1 MADGDLASSKD
12 LPVSGT
18 CLSPCCRHAYNSLP
32 LNAHIFCPRL
42 LTGRYF
48 SIVLGS
54 EGTNEQAALRLMT
67 AYNLCL
73 QVCTLPWTST
83 VCRSCHLYLV
93 RKLVLF
99 LLAPEQTKTRRLNR
113 SVISRSRRPQYFQ
126 CITSSMP
133 FRQGLSTP
141 LSWQHHQQAHDRC
154 QQGSES
160 GRAKSTKRRT
170 LSRKRSSGSKGCRLT
185 WHMVRPHAIAELL
198 TGLLIRVMCRNR
210 HQLWQCRRKRLRG
223 GITKRLGPRTRLCG
237 QLRQQ

>member
-1 MADGDLASSKD
+1 MADGDLASPKD
-12 LPVSGT
+12 LPVSGS
-18 CLSPCCRHAYNSLP
+18 CLLPCCRHAYNSLP
-32 LNAHIFCPRL
+32 LSAHIFCPRL

-54 EGTNEQAALRLMT
+54 EGTNGQAALRRMT

-93 RKLVLF
+93 RKLVLS
-99 LLAPEQTKTRRLNR
+99 LLAPEQAKTRRLNR
-113 SVISRSRRPQYFQ
+113 SVISRSPRPQYFQ
-126 CITSSMP
+126 FMTAWMP

-141 LSWQHHQQAHDRC
+141 PAGTRSLP
-154 QQGSES
+154 GSES

-185 WHMVRPHAIAELL
+185 RHMVRQYAIAELL
-198 TGLLIRVMCRNR
+198 TGLLIRVMRRN
-210 HQLWQCRRKRLRG
+210 QQELWQCRRKLLRG
-223 GITKRLGPRTRLCG
+223 GIPKRLGPRTRLCG